1 MVQKL
6 QFLICKQYSEE
17 WLTIKKICNLS
28 KVQWFKCTS
37 TVIPLYIFA
46 VQLLKT
52 KFPSNLQNESKGLNA
67 ADEQTKDRIINI

>member
-6 QFLICKQYSEE
+6 QFLICKKYSEE
-17 WLTIKKICNLS
+17 WSTAKNSNLS

-46 VQLLKT
+46 VQ
-52 KFPSNLQNESKGLNA
+52 SQRA
-67 ADEQTKDRIINI
+67 AHWKKKAIFVHN